1 MHILRTPRESQA
13 AVLTAEII
21 ARELVLNPCLVMG
34 LATGRTM
41 ERVYAHLVRLHRE
54 NGLDFSRCRTFNLD
68 EYVGIPRCDPGSYH
82 HYMEERL
89 FRPVNLLPEQVALP
103 DGMAADLPAECR
115 RYEAL
120 IKQAGGIDLLLLGL
134 GQTGH
139 IGFNEPP
146 TAFDSRTHEA
156 RLLLLTRTQNA
167 DRFGGN
173 ARAVPATALTMGIG
187 TILEAKRCLLLV
199 TGAKKAAILAQVLEG
214 PVTPLVPGS
223 ALQRHPDC
231 QVVVDEAAMAQVHQ
245 AGDAGTSC
253 ASALRAAID

>member
-1 MHILRTPRESQA
+1 MHILRTPREAQA
-13 AVLTAEII
+13 AILTAELI
-21 ARELVLNPCLVMG
+21 ARELVLNPCLVLG

-41 ERVYAHLVRLHRE
+41 ELVYAQLVRLHRE
-54 NGLDFSRCRTFNLD
+54 KGLDFSRCRTFNLD
-68 EYVGIPRCDPGSYH
+68 EYVGLPPSHPGSYH

-89 FRPVNLLPEQVALP
+89 FRPVNLQREQVALP
-103 DGMAADLPAECR
+103 DGMAPDLPAECR

-120 IKQAGGIDLLLLGL
+120 IQKAGGIDLLLLGL

-146 TAFDSRTHEA
+146 TPFDSRTHEA
-156 RLLLLTRTQNA
+156 RLLLLTRKQNA

-173 ARAVPATALTMGIG
+173 VRAVPATALTMGIG
-187 TILEAKRCLLLV
+187 TILEARRCLVLV
-199 TGAKKAAILAQVLEG
+199 TGAKKAAILAKVLEG

-231 QVVVDEAAMAQVHQ
+231 QVVVDEAAVAQVHQ
-245 AGDAGTSC
+245 AGGPGGN
-253 ASALRAAID
+253 

>member
-1 MHILRTPRESQA
+1 MHILRTPREAQA
-13 AVLTAEII
+13 AILTAELI
-21 ARELVLNPCLVMG
+21 ARELVLNPRLVLG

-41 ERVYAHLVRLHRE
+41 ELVYAHLVRLHRE
-54 NGLDFSRCRTFNLD
+54 KGLDFSGCRTFNLD
-68 EYVGIPRCDPGSYH
+68 EYVGLPPSHPGSYH
-82 HYMEERL
+82 HYMAERL

-103 DGMAADLPAECR
+103 DGMVGDLTEECQ

-120 IKQAGGIDLLLLGL
+120 IEQAGGIDLLLLGL
-134 GQTGH
+134 GRTGH

-146 TAFDSRTHEA
+146 AAFDARTHEA
-156 RLLLLTRTQNA
+156 RLLPLTRKQNA

-173 ARAVPATALTMGIG
+173 PRAVPPTALTMGIG
-187 TILEAKRCLLLV
+187 TILEARRCLLLV

-231 QVVVDEAAMAQVHQ
+231 QVVVDEAAMV
-245 AGDAGTSC
+245 
-253 ASALRAAID
+253 

>member
-1 MHILRTPRESQA
+1 MHILRTPREAQA

-21 ARELVLNPCLVMG
+21 ARELVLNPRLVLG

-41 ERVYAHLVRLHRE
+41 ELVYLHLVRLRRE
-54 NGLDFSRCRTFNLD
+54 KGLDFSHCRTFNLD
-68 EYVGIPRCDPGSYH
+68 EYVGLPASHPGSYH
-82 HYMEERL
+82 HYMAERL
-89 FRPVNLLPEQVALP
+89 FRLVNLLPGQAALP

-120 IKQAGGIDLLLLGL
+120 ISQAGGIDLLLLGL

-146 TAFDSRTHEA
+146 TAFDSRTHEV
-156 RLLLLTRTQNA
+156 RLLPLTRRQNA

-173 ARAVPATALTMGIG
+173 AQAVPATALTMGIG
-187 TILEAKRCLLLV
+187 TILEARRCLLLV
-199 TGAKKAAILAQVLEG
+199 TGAKKAGILAQVLEG
-214 PVTPLVPGS
+214 AVSPLVPGS

-231 QVVVDEAAMAQVHQ
+231 QVVVDEAAALQVQQ
-245 AGDAGTSC
+245 AGDAGTS
-253 ASALRAAID
+253 